1 MSEQKKEKILIV
13 DDVEANRMVLKDII
27 SQMGYQPLLAEN
39 GVQALKIVE
48 RFFPQLII
56 SDIAMPQMDGLELCE
71 RLKRDPR
78 TRDIPILFL
87 SAYADAS
94 DVVKGFEIGGVDY
107 IVKPFLPEVVKAR
120 ISLHLKLY
128 ETQQELS
135 KSNRMLQTSV
145 KEQLKMLEQE
155 KKNVLYALVRVA
167 RENDAFGSEHLERMC
182 YNCHVLSEALQLT
195 PEYGSKISDDYVE
208 ALALAAPL
216 CDLGNVG
223 IPKEVLQ
230 KVDPLE
236 EQDLDLIR
244 RHTIIGGNIIDDVQ
258 KTGEYNEFLKM
269 SYDIARFHHEY
280 YDGSGYPEGR
290 KGDEIPLAAQIVS
303 VVSAY
308 CAITEKRVYR
318 DAFSR
323 EEAIEMINKQSG
335 IKFNPRICEV
345 LAMIYRQLH

>member
-27 SQMGYQPLLAEN
+27 FQMGYQPLLAEN

-135 KSNRMLQTSV
+135 
-145 KEQLKMLEQE
+145 
-155 KKNVLYALVRVA
+155 
-167 RENDAFGSEHLERMC
+167 D
-182 YNCHVLSEALQLT
+182 
-195 PEYGSKISDDYVE
+195 
-208 ALALAAPL
+208 
-216 CDLGNVG
+216 
-223 IPKEVLQ
+223 
-230 KVDPLE
+230 
-236 EQDLDLIR
+236 
-244 RHTIIGGNIIDDVQ
+244 
-258 KTGEYNEFLKM
+258 
-269 SYDIARFHHEY
+269 
-280 YDGSGYPEGR
+280 R
-290 KGDEIPLAAQIVS
+290 KS
-303 VVSAY
+303 VV
-308 CAITEKRVYR
+308 
-318 DAFSR
+318 
-323 EEAIEMINKQSG
+323 
-335 IKFNPRICEV
+335 
-345 LAMIYRQLH
+345 